1 MIRSGKIFRML
12 TAVCMLC
19 AVTACGK
26 KDRNEDLE
34 LTLIPSAS
42 PSAGTHREPEASY
55 TPLQTKR
62 ITYYTLSESLE
73 NEETTAVLSESVELT
88 PEYLVNYVVGTME
101 DVAVEVGIDSV
112 TLEDGKVIVSFT
124 AGKAPV
130 CGGSAKL
137 EEEILDAIAQSIL
150 ENFPECTSV
159 IYRLEGGAYKSE
171 NRSFELNYVYLGN

>member
-88 PEYLVNYVVGTME
+88 PEYLVNYVP
-101 DVAVEVGIDSV
+101 S
-112 TLEDGKVIVSFT
+112 
-124 AGKAPV
+124 P
-130 CGGSAKL
+130 
-137 EEEILDAIAQSIL
+137 
-150 ENFPECTSV
+150 P
-159 IYRLEGGAYKSE
+159 
-171 NRSFELNYVYLGN
+171 